1 MRSDKSPTNPVII
14 DNRLYGRGSA
24 DDGYASFS
32 IFTVI
37 KICQDFNCPLPRS
50 CCIFEGAEESTDTH
64 LNYYFNNKLMPAIM
78 DNIVAFIPLD
88 S

>member
-1 MRSDKSPTNPVII
+1 M
-14 DNRLYGRGSA
+14 
-24 DDGYASFS
+24 
-32 IFTVI
+32 
-37 KICQDFNCPLPRS
+37 PRS

-88 S
+88 SGFLDYNRLWMTNSLRGVFDFDINIHYVIILF